1 MLSDIFSDSLDLH
14 NYTNSILSDDGKPV
28 GEANTDEF
36 WNLFGGF
43 APIGKRATSEDDSP
57 GDSYAGK
64 LYM

>member
-1 MLSDIFSDSLDLH
+1 MF
-14 NYTNSILSDDGKPV
+14 SDDGKPV